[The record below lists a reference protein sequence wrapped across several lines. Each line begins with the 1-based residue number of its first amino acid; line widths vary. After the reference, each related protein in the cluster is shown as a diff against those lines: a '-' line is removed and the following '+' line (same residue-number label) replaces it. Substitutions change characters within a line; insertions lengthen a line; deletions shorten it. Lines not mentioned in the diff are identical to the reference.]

1 MSKICGLKRF
11 DAGHTSLSLDNEY
24 SDDTV
29 GEDGVYAVVVPISAD
44 IVLLLK
50 THSPVV
56 AVVAVVSEGM
66 LDGGTEEPS
75 EDEDELRIID

>member
-1 MSKICGLKRF
+1 MSKICELNRF

-44 IVLLLK
+44 TVLLLK

-75 EDEDELRIID
+75 DDEDELRIID

>member
-1 MSKICGLKRF
+1 MSKICGLNRF

-75 EDEDELRIID
+75 DDEDELRIID